1 MGCSSTRENI
11 ESKMLTLKIRKAQIQ
26 KERWLRCK
34 ELSKFTGRIERRQP
48 VKDFLVPKN
57 KVPYHNQRL
66 FLDDSKG
73 QYRSLSSSESKRNII
88 QNNSNIKLKRKKAP
102 NLNAS
107 FPPNQ
112 VTLGNNYNNNNNN
125 ANYQQNQYSNNV
137 NQNHNN
143 NNSVIPNNSNCIMN
157 REYRQRRC
165 LPQSN
170 SVPNMLNNQCG
181 HCNCCQM
188 NTGAH
193 NCCQM
198 NTGHNCC
205 QMNTAAH
212 SCCQMNTAAH
222 NCCYVVSLSN
232 GNCNCNCNCGC
243 PNSNN
248 ISNTCQPIN
257 NHQNCDC
264 FTKPHNDNC
273 PAPSGPNIVQGRV
286 LIQPPQLPS
295 AVNYYH

>member
-34 ELSKFTGRIERRQP
+34 ELSKFTGRVERRQP
-48 VKDFLVPKN
+48 VKDFLIPKH

-73 QYRSLSSSESKRNII
+73 QCRSLSSSESKRNII
-88 QNNSNIKLKRKKAP
+88 QNISNIKLKRKKAP

-125 ANYQQNQYSNNV
+125 NNNATYQQNQYSNNINQ
-137 NQNHNN
+137 NQNH
-143 NNSVIPNNSNCIMN
+143 NSVIPNNSNCIMN
-157 REYRQRRC
+157 REYRQRRCC

-188 NTGAH
+188 NTTAH
-193 NCCQM
+193 NCCQL
-198 NTGHNCC
+198 
-205 QMNTAAH
+205 
-212 SCCQMNTAAH
+212 NTAAH
-222 NCCYVVSLSN
+222 NCCYVVSLCN
-232 GNCNCNCNCGC
+232 GNCNCNCNCNCGC

-273 PAPSGPNIVQGRV
+273 PAPSCPDIVQGRV
-286 LIQPPQLPS
+286 LIQPSQLPS